1 MFKDGSPEELEDLF
15 CDVVPCQ
22 KGSLMHYNYLAR
34 DYPDILRLEVVH
46 DSLTKLRI
54 VVKPDYDIGNVLDF
68 CRKLVLGLDYEVV
81 VEDEY
86 DLVK

>member
-1 MFKDGSPEELEDLF
+1 MFGSWAQEELEDLF
-15 CDVVPCQ
+15 CAVVPCQ

-34 DYPDILRLEVVH
+34 DYPDILHLEREH

-54 VVKPDYDIGNVLDF
+54 VVKPGYDIDNVLDF
-68 CRKLVLGLDYEVV
+68 CRNLVLGLDYEVV